1 MYEDNNNK
9 KYLDSHS
16 EFVSI
21 KEVPLGTEGK
31 FWKEIEDPE
40 KYC

>member
-16 EFVSI
+16 EFVSVE
-21 KEVPLGTEGK
+21 EVPWGTEGIILK
-31 FWKEIEDPE
+31 GNRRP
-40 KYC
+40 